1 MRTKLSLLLI
11 LFLILI
17 YLFSSAVFA
26 QIPFL
31 SHKGFVAVL
40 SDLHYPYR
48 SNITDRLIREVVE
61 LKPAHVFLTGDLT
74 EMGSE
79 PEFLKLWKA
88 LSVLD
93 KSGIKYSY
101 TLGNHDVRWS
111 DAFRKSKRLSGTPY
125 ESFEQNVDKFL
136 FIGIDT
142 SFPFQ
147 QVGHIGIEQLKWI
160 ESTLKKAEKEKKIPI
175 ILCHHPFGG
184 PSNYTDDGWKLM
196 NLFLEYKIPL
206 VLYGHGHSY
215 SYAGNYNGTW
225 FQMIGAAKDGYMT
238 VVSWDETALHIW
250 KYLLELD
257 KFELLKSV
265 SLIPETIEK
274 NLLLSIEEKK
284 GKISISVN
292 PSKFEKIKAISNGKI
307 LLERTLKDT
316 SKTSFEIGSVTTDL
330 GINFLSLYGYSKGYT
345 IQRFYTLESAVNTN
359 AKLKLIWS
367 YKLQEAIYS
376 EPIEVDGGVIVA
388 DYSGTVLF
396 LKDGKEIWRVK
407 VGPILTNIVK
417 ENDLGISKSI
427 FVGDID
433 GNLYFIETKT
443 GKVLKRITLTEP
455 IYAISG
461 GNSTLLVGAGR
472 YGYVI
477 RKSDLQIIA
486 KHDLKGLVQSEAHFE
501 NGVYYQTSW
510 GGDIFVINEEG
521 EIIDRLNTGSGYYTA
536 GACKPALIDEW
547 LFYTTTG
554 SKLLG
559 VNLKDKTKKWEIGN
573 ITVGYSSVEK
583 FNDFIFVSSLGGTVY
598 KFDKNGKLVWKA
610 NTGSPISF
618 SSPRVL
624 SDNHLI
630 IGTNS
635 GEIALIDITT
645 GNFSKYF
652 AGPSYVTH
660 VVPFANQ
667 KMLAVTFADG
677 SVKVIRIGLT

>member
-1 MRTKLSLLLI
+1 MRAKFLLLLI
-11 LFLILI
+11 LFLTFI
-17 YLFSSAVFA
+17 YLFSSTVFA

-48 SNITDRLIREVVE
+48 SNITDTLFKKLLE
-61 LKPAHVFLTGDLT
+61 LKPSYVFLTGDLT
-74 EMGSE
+74 EMGSDV
-79 PEFLKLWKA
+79 EFSKLWKA
-88 LSVLD
+88 ISVLD
-93 KSGIKYSY
+93 KSGIKYRY

-111 DAFRKSKRLSGTPY
+111 DIFRKSKRLSNVPY
-125 ESFEQNVDKFL
+125 EFFQETVDKLL

-142 SFPFQ
+142 SVPFQ
-147 QVGHIGIEQLKWI
+147 QVGHIGNEQLKWV
-160 ESTLKKAEKEKKIPI
+160 ENTLKSAGVEKKIPI

-196 NLFLEYKIPL
+196 NMLLEYRVPL

-238 VVSWDETALHIW
+238 IVSWDEAALHIW
-250 KYLLELD
+250 RYSLEFD

-265 SLIPETIEK
+265 SLIPEAIEK
-274 NLLLSIEEKK
+274 NLSPSIENKD
-284 GKISISVN
+284 GKISISAN
-292 PSKFEKIKAISNGKI
+292 PSKYNRIKAISNGKI

-316 SKTSFEIGSVTTDL
+316 SKTSFEIGNVTTDL

-345 IQRFYTLESAVNTN
+345 IHRFYTLKSAINTD

-367 YKLQEAIYS
+367 YELQEAIYS
-376 EPIEVDGGVIVA
+376 KPIEVDGGIIVA

-396 LKDGKEIWRVK
+396 LQDGKETWKMKI
-407 VGPILTNIVK
+407 GPVFANIVS
-417 ENDLGISKSI
+417 ESDSGTSFFI
-427 FVGDID
+427 GDID
-433 GNLYFIETKT
+433 GNMYVIETKT
-443 GKVLKRITLTEP
+443 GKILKKIKLNEP
-455 IYAISG
+455 IYTISNG
-461 GNSTLLVGAGR
+461 KSTLLVGAGR
-472 YGYVI
+472 FGYVI

-486 KHDLKGLVQSEAHFE
+486 KHDLKGLVQSEAYFE

-510 GGDIFVINEEG
+510 GGGIY
-521 EIIDRLNTGSGYYTA
+521 IIAEDGRLTDRIDTGSGYYTA
-536 GACKPALIDEW
+536 GACKPAVIDEW

-554 SKLLG
+554 SKVVG
-559 VNLKDKTKKWEIGN
+559 VNLKDKTKKWEAGN

-583 FNDFIFVSSLGGTVY
+583 FKDFIFVSSLGGTVY

-645 GNFSKYF
+645 GSFSKYF

-660 VVPFANQ
+660 VVPTSNPGTFIVA
-667 KMLAVTFADG
+667 FADG
-677 SVKVIRIGLT
+677 SVKMIRIGST